1 LFYPTS
7 AKLVKSLN
15 FVDVIMLGIAAMI
28 GVAIFVLTSPA
39 IGLGGSAVIFAC
51 NLNASVTL
59 FTALG
64 YAELVQLFQN
74 LVGLYIW
81 VREEISCIIR
91 NSMPHQ
97 HGND

>member
-1 LFYPTS
+1 LFYPSS
-7 AKLVKSLN
+7 AKTCQIIEFCGCYYAWYSRN
-15 FVDVIMLGIAAMI
+15 DW
-28 GVAIFVLTSPA
+28 VAIFVLNGPA